1 MRSAARATSSGSFD
15 STMSTTSNRPSVAKL
30 CLQVTFGHC
39 LRMRDATLS
48 ASFLNS
54 LGSSNAS
61 GESLLRMTYIA
72 MLHLLV
78 CLLSHRPR
86 EFDGT
91 GVCEGWQASGFARGG
106 TGFLARCRHRV
117 LRVRVGRK
125 WRCGAKFRAAV
136 WWGNLLGIT
145 ALLCSRAR

>member
-1 MRSAARATSSGSFD
+1 MRSAARAISSGSFD

-54 LGSSNAS
+54 FGSSNAS

-72 MLHLLV
+72 MLHLLGS
-78 CLLSHRPR
+78 LLSHRLP
-86 EFDGT
+86 EFDGL
-91 GVCEGWQASGFARGG
+91 GFAGAGRYRIC
-106 TGFLARCRHRV
+106 ARRHRV
-117 LRVRVGRK
+117 SREIQASDFAF
-125 WRCGAKFRAAV
+125 CGM
-136 WWGNLLGIT
+136 
-145 ALLCSRAR
+145 